1 MTPFLFSSNFESY
14 LSAEKRYSQHTIV
27 AYLKDIEQFF
37 EFSGINQQKEL
48 SEINSKL
55 IRGWLVQLINNQYTN
70 KSANRKLS
78 SLRTYFNFL
87 KRNQLIIK
95 NPLTGIT
102 GPKSEKRLPQF
113 ANEKDLK
120 VQNEI
125 FEEPNSS
132 FSELRDQL
140 MIELFYQTGMRLSEL
155 IHLKETDI
163 QIGKLKVLG
172 KRNKE
177 RILPVSKE
185 LHENIC
191 RYIKVKHE
199 SGFDSKWLINTNSG
213 NKMYPKFVYRKINNY
228 LGRATDLEKCSP
240 HVLRHT
246 FATHM
251 LNNGAGLETIKELL
265 GHASLSAT
273 QVYTHNS
280 FAQIT
285 NIYSQAHPRGHKN
298 K

>member
-1 MTPFLFSSNFESY
+1 MAPFLFSDSFESY
-14 LSAEKRYSQHTIV
+14 LSAEKRYSNHTIV

-37 EFSGINQQKEL
+37 EFSGINQQEEL

-55 IRGWLVQLINNQYTN
+55 IRGWLVSLINNQYTN

-87 KRNQLIIK
+87 KRNQKISR
-95 NPLTGIT
+95 NPLTGIA

-113 ANEKDLK
+113 ANEKDLNDSVPVNK
-120 VQNEI
+120 STSTFNEI
-125 FEEPNSS
+125 
-132 FSELRDQL
+132 RDAL

-155 IHLKETDI
+155 IHLQETDV
-163 QIGKLKVLG
+163 QSSKLKVLG

-177 RILPVSKE
+177 RILPISKQLFELIQLYLVSK
-185 LHENIC
+185 
-191 RYIKVKHE
+191 KE
-199 SGFDSKWLINTNSG
+199 SGFGSKWLINTNSG
-213 NKMYPKFVYRKINNY
+213 NKLYPKFVYRKINNY